1 MEFKSLKEKYMYYRG
16 QVDHR
21 LSNDEYVMV
30 MLGGRSFSK
39 KIKKKFKRP
48 FDNAFPL
55 NDENNRKEL
64 MLYLANE

>member
-30 MLGGRSFSK
+30 MLDGRSYYE
-39 KIKKKFKRP
+39 R
-48 FDNAFPL
+48 
-55 NDENNRKEL
+55 NRKIC
-64 MLYLANE
+64 M

>member
-30 MLGGRSFSK
+30 MLDGRSFSK

-48 FDNAFPL
+48 FDNAFI
-55 NDENNRKEL
+55 DI
-64 MLYLANE
+64 MNETAKYGIIRI